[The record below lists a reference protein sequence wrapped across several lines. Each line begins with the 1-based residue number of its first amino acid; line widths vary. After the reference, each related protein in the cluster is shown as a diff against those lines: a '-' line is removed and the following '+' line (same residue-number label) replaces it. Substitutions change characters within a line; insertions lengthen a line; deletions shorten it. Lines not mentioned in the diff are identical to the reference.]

1 MTRRIASFPH
11 MGDYAYVFK
20 DLAHLLDC
28 EPRIAPPITK
38 RTLEIGAKHSPE
50 FVCLPFKYNL
60 GNFIEA
66 IEDGADVIIQAG
78 GGCRFGYY
86 AAVQEAICHDI
97 GYDVD
102 FIQLSSE
109 VDISSIVR
117 FMRRHN
123 KHISAREMKRVINL
137 TWGKLRALD
146 AIEDVM
152 RKNLGFEVE
161 AGAHDTVYKEFL
173 SALTEAPH
181 KDAVERIEREAREAF
196 AAISIDKP
204 ENPMRVAVVGEL
216 YVLMEPFSNMDVE
229 RQLAARGVEVH
240 RFCNVTGIID
250 NTIAGYPHVQRML
263 DTTQPYLEFNPGAE
277 GAYSVYYTLKL
288 MEEGFDGIIHVK
300 PFGCMPEVTAMSALQ
315 RISRERTFP
324 ILFLSYD
331 VQTSGTG
338 VLTRL
343 EAFCD
348 MLSMR
353 RKEPINA

>member
-11 MGDYAYVFK
+11 MGDYAHVFK

-50 FVCLPFKYNL
+50 SVCLPFKYNL

-102 FIQLSSE
+102 FIQLSNE
-109 VDISSIVR
+109 VDIASIVR

-123 KHISAREMKRVINL
+123 KRVSAREMKRVINL
-137 TWGKLRALD
+137 TWRKLRALD
-146 AIEDVM
+146 ATEDIM
-152 RKNLGFEVE
+152 RKNLGFEVQ
-161 AGAHDTVYKEFL
+161 AGAHDEVYKTFL
-173 SALTEAPH
+173 GALTDAPDN
-181 KDAVERIEREAREAF
+181 DAVEEIEREAREAF
-196 AAISIDKP
+196 GAIAIDKP
-204 ENPMRVAVVGEL
+204 ENPLRVAVVGEL

-250 NTIAGYPHVQRML
+250 SAIAGYPHVQRML
-263 DTTQPYLEFNPGAE
+263 ETTEPYLEYNPGAE

-288 MEEGFDGIIHVK
+288 MDEGFDGVIHVK

-324 ILFLSYD
+324 ILFMSYD

-348 MLSMR
+348 MLTMR
-353 RKEPINA
+353 RKEAINA

>member
-11 MGDYAYVFK
+11 MGNYAYVFK

-28 EPRIAPPITK
+28 DPMVAPRITK

-66 IEDGADVIIQAG
+66 IEQGADVIIQAG

-102 FIQLSSE
+102 FIQLSSS
-109 VDISSIVR
+109 VDVGSVVR
-117 FMRRHN
+117 FLRKQN
-123 KHISAREMKRVINL
+123 KKVSAREMRRVINL
-137 TWGKLRALD
+137 TWQKLHVL
-146 AIEDVM
+146 
-152 RKNLGFEVE
+152 
-161 AGAHDTVYKEFL
+161 
-173 SALTEAPH
+173 
-181 KDAVERIEREAREAF
+181 DAVEDVVRKNVGFEIEPKAFEKAFDAFLIALSDAADKAAVERLEAETI
-196 AAISIDKP
+196 AALGQIPIDKP
-204 ENPMRVAVVGEL
+204 ENPMRVAIVGEL

-229 RQLAARGVEVH
+229 RYLGTRGVEVH

-250 NTIAGYPHVQRML
+250 R
-263 DTTQPYLEFNPGAE
+263 AE

-288 MEEGFDGIIHVK
+288 MDEGFDGVIHVK

-315 RISRERTFP
+315 RISRDRTYP
-324 ILFLSYD
+324 ILSMSYD
-331 VQTSGTG
+331 VQTSSTG
-338 VLTRL
+338 VVTRL

-353 RKEPINA
+353 RKEPIHA

>member
-1 MTRRIASFPH
+1 
-11 MGDYAYVFK
+11 MGNYAHVFK
-20 DLAHLLDC
+20 DLAELLDC
-28 EPRIAPPITK
+28 DAMVAPPITK

-66 IEDGADVIIQAG
+66 IEQGADVIIQAG

-86 AAVQEAICHDI
+86 AEVQEAICHDI

-102 FIQLSSE
+102 FIQLSSS
-109 VDISSIVR
+109 VDVGSLVR
-117 FMRRHN
+117 FLRKHN
-123 KHISAREMKRVINL
+123 KRVSAREMKRIVDL
-137 TWGKLRALD
+137 TWQKLHVLD
-146 AIEDVM
+146 EAEDRV
-152 RKNLGFEVE
+152 RKNIGFEVE
-161 AGAHDTVYKEFL
+161 AGAHEALFDSFL
-173 SALTEAPH
+173 RALSDAAD
-181 KDAVERIEREAREAF
+181 KRAVEQVEREVLAAF
-196 AAISIDKP
+196 KAIPIDKP
-204 ENPMRVAVVGEL
+204 ERPLRVAIVGEL

-229 RQLAARGVEVH
+229 RYLGSRGVEVH

-250 NTIAGYPHVQRML
+250 RAIEGYPHIQRML
-263 DTTQPYLEFNPGAE
+263 DTTEPYLSYDPGAE

-288 MEEGFDGIIHVK
+288 MDEGFDGVVHVK
-300 PFGCMPEVTAMSALQ
+300 PFGCMPEVTAMAALQ

-324 ILFLSYD
+324 ILFMSYD

-338 VLTRL
+338 VITRL

-353 RKEPINA
+353 RKEPIHA